1 MHALSVP
8 VAVVAFPLAPV
19 TVVVVLAI
27 AVWRRRGWARLQ
39 GTDTSPTREV
49 RSPRSTKIIV
59 FYSSIGYGHISAAHA
74 IQEEIERQSPAAQV
88 ILQDIRA
95 FMHPLW
101 RRIDERLYWFVANH
115 LPESFESL
123 FRSRQARGNRTASLA
138 LLPNNYPEDK
148 VFAYLALQAPDAVLA
163 THYGAAQVLG
173 TLRQRGLLPNVRIG
187 WLHTDFFEGYFPRIS
202 QRIDRTFL
210 AHAELE
216 SRWLAAGVPRDRIVT
231 SGMPVRIPADEPGAR
246 QLTLE
251 RFGLDPNIPT
261 LLLTGGREGAGD
273 YREVVQSVVRHC
285 QRHVQIIAVCG
296 TNARQQ
302 ALLADVQEHLP
313 PRVALK
319 VLGLLPQHEM
329 ASCMRAV
336 DLLITKAGGMT
347 LAEAFA
353 MGTPTILLDVV
364 SGHER
369 ENAALFVRLGLAELA
384 ADTSLVGELV
394 ADFLADPL
402 IREDMLNAQCEFR
415 DDANTASI
423 AQFALDA
430 SFSPADPPADFGM
443 EDGLPALDIDQV
455 LAQLDVDAPAE
466 VELLLSYSTSQS
478 PQRIVRDNPFGH
490 VAIRVGDTVYSANH
504 VADRSIDTKLLQHLS
519 LADYLYGVRRPS
531 GSQVHVGTYG
541 VAYGRETLAL
551 RVAGIP
557 ADCTAAMAAE
567 ANRTEERFREGS
579 VQWDRSEFNC
589 AHVVARILEAGGYG
603 DHSLFDRLA
612 LPAMPLDLFERA
624 RARFEDDVSLRVD
637 LVAYRLVPGSRAS
650 YRFSRFPLSLGQPLR
665 SMVRVL
671 SDTPR
676 DPLEVA
682 VTRQITAYLG
692 DRRLVVEDLRARGST
707 SGLDDP
713 LDVDRLHPGLEKALL
728 VDLRR
733 LLVVYARL
741 PVRNIEWLS
750 SRYSARELR
759 RLINRGQEIARLA
772 TEHAEKRLHS
782 SGADGLRALFS
793 QLMRDY
799 ERIDTRR
806 LQADQVEV
814 YMEQL
819 LVFEAAVGREF
830 SRLGALR
837 TRRARTT
844 WRILRRRTRRWFRRI
859 IRRSSGRHDEVTPSN
874 R

>member
-1 MHALSVP
+1 MTVTAI
-8 VAVVAFPLAPV
+8 VVF
-19 TVVVVLAI
+19 AI
-27 AVWRRRGWARLQ
+27 AVWRRRGRTRCQ
-39 GTDTSPTREV
+39 GTCASPTRDI

-74 IQEEIERQSPAAQV
+74 IQEEIERQSPAAEV
-88 ILQDIRA
+88 ALQDIRA

-101 RRIDERLYWFVANH
+101 RRVDERLYWFVANH

-123 FRSRQARGNRTASLA
+123 FRSMQARGNRTALLA
-138 LLPNNYPEDK
+138 LLPNDYPEDK

-173 TLRQRGLLPNVRIG
+173 TLRQRGLLPKLRIG

-251 RFGLDPNIPT
+251 RFGLNPDIPT

-285 QRHVQIIAVCG
+285 QRYVQIIAVCG

-302 ALLADVQEHLP
+302 ALLADLQEHLS
-313 PRVALK
+313 PRVALR

-329 ASCMRAV
+329 VSCMRAA

-394 ADFLADPL
+394 ADFLANPQ
-402 IREDMLNAQCEFR
+402 IREGMLNAQREFR
-415 DDANTASI
+415 DDAHIASI

-430 SFSPADPPADFGM
+430 SFTPADPSADFGM

-478 PQRIVRDNPFGH
+478 PQRIVRENPFGH

-504 VADRSIDTKLLQHLS
+504 VADRSIDAKLLQHLS

-531 GSQVHVGTYG
+531 GSQVHVSTYG

-551 RVAGIP
+551 RVADIP

-567 ANRTEERFREGS
+567 ATRIEERFRDGS
-579 VQWDRSEFNC
+579 VQWDRREFNC

-603 DHSLFDRLA
+603 VHSLFDRLA

-624 RARFEDDVSLRVD
+624 RARFEEDVSLRVD

-665 SMVRVL
+665 SMARVL
-671 SDTPR
+671 SEAPR
-676 DPLEVA
+676 DPLEEA

-713 LDVDRLHPGLEKALL
+713 FVLDRPDRNLERALL
-728 VDLRR
+728 ADLRR
-733 LLVVYARL
+733 LLATYARL
-741 PVRNIEWLS
+741 PAGTIGCFS
-750 SRYSARELR
+750 DRYSAHELR
-759 RLINRGQEIARLA
+759 RLINRGQEIARLF
-772 TEHAEKRLHS
+772 TEHAEESLLSPPARRL
-782 SGADGLRALFS
+782 RTLFN
-793 QLMRDY
+793 QLVSEY
-799 ERIDTRR
+799 GRIDARW
-806 LQADQVEV
+806 LQADQVEA
-814 YMEQL
+814 YMQRL
-819 LVFEAAVGREF
+819 QAFESAGRLEF
-830 SRLGALR
+830 SRLGASR
-837 TRRARTT
+837 IRRAWTT
-844 WRILRRRTRRWFRRI
+844 WRWLHRRMQRRFRRL
-859 IRRSSGRHDEVTPSN
+859 PSWPAA
-874 R
+874 